1 MKFESTSLS
10 LVDDHNRVL
19 LKETASATGSDYINA
34 SYIVSL
40 FSCYMFLFSCFS
52 VSYNKG
58 RHGFAHR
65 KAHHF
70 SAISLFLNI
79 WFRVWIQESLFIC
92 WLCWS
97 GHSVVFLG
105 KTLYFHSTSFL
116 GIEPTNY
123 QKKLNQGNKW
133 LALKCQGNLSKG

>member
-40 FSCYMFLFSCFS
+40 FSCSLFLFSCFS

-58 RHGFAHR
+58 RHGFAPR

-79 WFRVWIQESLFIC
+79 
-92 WLCWS
+92 
-97 GHSVVFLG
+97 
-105 KTLYFHSTSFL
+105 
-116 GIEPTNY
+116 
-123 QKKLNQGNKW
+123 
-133 LALKCQGNLSKG
+133 